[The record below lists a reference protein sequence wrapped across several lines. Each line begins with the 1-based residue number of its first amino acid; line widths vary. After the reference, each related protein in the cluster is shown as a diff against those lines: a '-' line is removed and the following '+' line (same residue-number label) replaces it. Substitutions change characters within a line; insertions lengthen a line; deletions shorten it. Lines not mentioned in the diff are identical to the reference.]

1 MIHGRFPGMGTTIE
15 IWSERTELLDAS
27 VDWFARFERACS
39 RFLPDSELSSVN
51 AAQGPSIA
59 LSPLLAAAIGAADR
73 ARTLTGGL
81 VDAGLGR
88 SLAMW
93 GYDTSFERV
102 ADRDEAPPVDG
113 TDRGWRLDGD
123 VLERDPGVQMD
134 LGGVGK
140 GWACDIAVES
150 GWARVASA
158 GGDIRSAD
166 PRTRVPVLDPWGT
179 TVADVALGVGALATS
194 SITRRRWHVGS
205 GEAHHVIDPR
215 TGAPAQT
222 PILSAT
228 VVAET
233 AVEAEAGAKAVLIE
247 GADGLQWA
255 ERQDWIESALVVWR
269 DGSVF
274 ATNGLEL
281 VA

>member
-1 MIHGRFPGMGTTIE
+1 MIHGTFPGMGTTIE
-15 IWSERTELLDAS
+15 IWAERQELLDVS
-27 VDWFARFERACS
+27 VDWFVRFEHACS
-39 RFLPDSELSSVN
+39 RFLPDSELSAVN
-51 AAQGPSIA
+51 AAEGPSVA

-73 ARTLTGGL
+73 TRTLTEGL
-81 VDAGLGR
+81 VDAGLG
-88 SLAMW
+88 STLAAW
-93 GYDTSFERV
+93 GYDTSFEHVAGLDRPPP
-102 ADRDEAPPVDG
+102 ADR
-113 TDRGWRLDGD
+113 TDRGWRLVAGT
-123 VLERDPGVQMD
+123 LERDPGVQID

-140 GWACDIAVES
+140 GWACDVAVES
-150 GWARVASA
+150 EWARVASA

-194 SITRRRWHVGS
+194 SVTRRRWQVGS
-205 GEAHHVIDPR
+205 AEVHHLIDPR
-215 TGAPAQT
+215 TGAPART
-222 PILSAT
+222 PILTAT

-233 AVEAEAGAKAVLIE
+233 AVAAEAGAKAVLIK
-247 GADGLQWA
+247 GADGLRWA

>member
-1 MIHGRFPGMGTTIE
+1 MIHGTFPGMGTTIE
-15 IWSERTELLDAS
+15 IWSERAELLDVS
-27 VDWFARFERACS
+27 VDWFVQFERLCS

-51 AAQGPSIA
+51 ATAESSVA
-59 LSPLLAAAIGAADR
+59 LSPILAEAIGAADR
-73 ARTLTGGL
+73 ARTLTDGL

-88 SLAMW
+88 RLVAW

-102 ADRDEAPPVDG
+102 AGLDGPPPAG
-113 TDRGWRLDGD
+113 RTDRSWRLVGGS
-123 VLERDPGVQMD
+123 LERDPGVQMD

-166 PRTRVPVLDPWGT
+166 PETRVPVLDPWGT

-194 SITRRRWHVGS
+194 STTRRRWHVGS
-205 GEAHHVIDPR
+205 GEAHHLIDPR

-233 AVEAEAGAKAVLIE
+233 AVEAEAGAKAVLIK

-255 ERQDWIESALVVWR
+255 ARQDWIDAALVVWA